1 LQLYSYRREG
11 HSTPPGSL
19 PTVWLSVSPIN
30 LSHQPNS
37 FLASNEARNT
47 CSRVQRSASRGHF
60 PSVQLGGFYL
70 CPLEFNT
77 AGCSP
82 TGSHPADPTHQ
93 APSSRLHLPGPIQQ
107 TPPTRP
113 HPPDS
118 THQAPPTRLHP
129 PGPIQQAP
137 FTRPCLPHSIYQTLS
152 SRPHSP
158 DPHPA
163 DPLLLSFVLNCL

>member
-1 LQLYSYRREG
+1 MQLYSYRREG

-19 PTVWLSVSPIN
+19 PTIWLSVSPIN
-30 LSHQPNS
+30 LSHQTNS

-60 PSVQLGGFYL
+60 PSVQIGGFYL
-70 CPLEFNT
+70 CPLEFST

-118 THQAPPTRLHP
+118 THQVP
-129 PGPIQQAP
+129 
-137 FTRPCLPHSIYQTLS
+137 S
-152 SRPHSP
+152 SRPHSLDLVYHTLSTRP
-158 DPHPA
+158 CPVDPTAQTLILQTPYFSA
-163 DPLLLSFVLNCL
+163 LS